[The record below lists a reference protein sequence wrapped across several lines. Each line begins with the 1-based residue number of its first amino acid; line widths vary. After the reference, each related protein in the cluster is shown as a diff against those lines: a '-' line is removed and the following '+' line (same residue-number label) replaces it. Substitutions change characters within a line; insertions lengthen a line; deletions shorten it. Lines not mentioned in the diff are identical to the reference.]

1 MSKGGE
7 TVTSYE
13 QKLLDKAAGWCK
25 SAYSEGVVGAV
36 EYDFPTDPACE
47 VDPGILLLSTDG
59 YQLCSP
65 DGAYICDKLKDGEGF
80 EARLL
85 AGCVQIEIGD
95 GKANRFLCKGRMAHK
110 DAYFAV
116 IRRVECLRKGETPP
130 NENDE
135 RIFSRHCIKCGR
147 PLGSDATGD
156 TCLRCTKKGRYIKQ
170 LWGVM
175 KESRAYLLL
184 SMLLFVVV
192 TLVNLL
198 SPQIQRVLV
207 DEYIQ
212 PKNKQFA
219 GFALVI
225 ASMFGV
231 TLLARLISMLRGR
244 ILASASADI
253 VRRLRDMIFERVQK
267 LSVASVAR
275 RTAGNIMQRVTDD
288 TSVIRDFLT
297 NTLPELVQ
305 QGLLLIIVAALIVT
319 YDWKLALFIL
329 LPMPFVVLAHN
340 AFRKKMHRVYDRQW
354 RCQEKVSTFLH
365 DIFSGIRVVKA
376 FGMEEKENAGFDA
389 VAAEECRIRMRNERF
404 FAIFNPMVNFLMGL
418 GEFVLLYYVGD
429 KVLGGEMTLGE
440 MAQFSS
446 YVSLIY
452 GPLRWLSNL
461 SRQLTRVLNATAK
474 VFEICDEHIEVDDCE
489 GALEHSIKGEIK
501 FEQVRF
507 GYDSA
512 KEVLHDI
519 NFTIHP
525 GEMVGIVGRSGVGK
539 STLIN
544 LVMRMY
550 DVTGGKLLIDGYDI
564 RELSQESLRA
574 QIGAVLQETFLFSGT
589 IEANIAYAKPGAT
602 REEVIRAAKLA
613 GAHSFIIKLPD
624 AYNTKV
630 GERGYTLSGGERQR
644 ISIARALLHD
654 PRILILDEATSALDT
669 ETEKQIQDALQTLTK
684 DRTTIAIAHRLST
697 LRNANRII
705 VLDQGTVAEV
715 GSHDEL
721 MRQKGIYYGLVMAQ
735 RQMFRMSK

>member
-1 MSKGGE
+1 M
-7 TVTSYE
+7 TAYE
-13 QKLLDKAAGWCK
+13 NKLLEKATEWVTDLKPEA
-25 SAYSEGVVGAV
+25 VVGAV
-36 EYDFPTDPACE
+36 EYDFSTDGADALE
-47 VDPGILLLSTDG
+47 SGILLLAINEYWRCDDKGNCTRGKLGDTDR
-59 YQLCSP
+59 Y
-65 DGAYICDKLKDGEGF
+65 

-85 AGCVQIEIGD
+85 AGCVRIEIGD
-95 GKANRFLCKGRMAHK
+95 GKVNRFICKGRMANK

-116 IRRVECLRKGETPP
+116 TRRIEALRKGEVPP
-130 NENDE
+130 SDSDE
-135 RIFSRHCIKCGR
+135 RSFVRRCIKCGR
-147 PLGSDATGD
+147 PLGGDESGD
-156 TCLRCTKKGRYIKQ
+156 TCLRCSKKGRYLKQ

-175 KESRAYLLL
+175 KQSRLYLLL
-184 SMLLFVVV
+184 SMVLFVAV
-192 TLVNLL
+192 TIVNLIT
-198 SPQIQRVLV
+198 PQLQRILV

-212 PKNKQFA
+212 PKYQNFV
-219 GFALVI
+219 GFLLVI
-225 ASMFGV
+225 ASIFGV
-231 TLLARLISMLRGR
+231 TLLSRLIAMLRSR
-244 ILASASADI
+244 LLASASADI

-275 RTAGNIMQRVTDD
+275 RTAGNIMQRVSDD

-297 NTLPELVQ
+297 HTFPELIQ
-305 QGLLLIIVAALIVT
+305 QGLLLIIVAIILFS
-319 YDWKLALFIL
+319 YDWLLALFII
-329 LPMPFVVLAHN
+329 LPMPFAMLAHRL
-340 AFRKKMHRVYDRQW
+340 FWKRTHRLYSRQW

-376 FGMEEKENAGFDA
+376 FGMEEKENRGFDE
-389 VAAEECRIRMRNERF
+389 VASEECRIRMRNERF
-404 FAIFNPMVNFLMGL
+404 FAIFNPMVNFLMGA
-418 GEFVLLYYVGD
+418 GEFVLLYYVGV

-461 SRQLTRVLNATAK
+461 SRQLTRFTNATAK
-474 VFEICDEHIEVDDCE
+474 VFEICEEHIEVDDCE
-489 GALEHSIKGEIK
+489 GAVARTIKGEIT
-501 FEQVRF
+501 FDHVRF
-507 GYDSA
+507 GYDTA

-519 NFTIHP
+519 SFTIHP

-550 DVTGGKLLIDGYDI
+550 DVTGGRLLIDGEDI
-564 RELSQESLRA
+564 RSLSQESLRA

-613 GAHSFIIKLPD
+613 GAHSFIMKLPD

-644 ISIARALLHD
+644 VSIARALLHD

-697 LRNANRII
+697 LRNADRIV

>member
-1 MSKGGE
+1 M
-7 TVTSYE
+7 TAYE

-25 SAYSEGVVGAV
+25 EACFEGIVGAV
-36 EYDFPTDPACE
+36 EYDFPTDQAE
-47 VDPGILLLSTDG
+47 ALDPGILLLGIEG
-59 YQLCSP
+59 YQLCSA
-65 DGAYICDKLKDGEGF
+65 DGAYVCEKLGEGESY

-85 AGCVQIEIGD
+85 AGCVQIEAGD
-95 GKANRFLCKGRMAHK
+95 GKQNRFLCKGRMVHK

-116 IRRVECLRKGETPP
+116 VRRVNALRKGEEPP
-130 NENDE
+130 TESEE
-135 RIFSRHCIKCGR
+135 RVFARHCVKCGR
-147 PLGSDATGD
+147 PLGGDATGD
-156 TCLRCTKKGRYIKQ
+156 TCIRCTKKGRYVKQ
-170 LWGVM
+170 LWDVM
-175 KESRAYLLL
+175 KQSRLYLLL
-184 SMLLFVVV
+184 SILLFVAV
-192 TLVNLL
+192 TLVNLIA
-198 SPQIQRVLV
+198 PQIQRVLV

-212 PKNKQFA
+212 PKNEELV
-219 GFALVI
+219 GFLLVI
-225 ASMFGV
+225 ASLFGV
-231 TLLARLISMLRGR
+231 TLLSRLISMLRSY
-244 ILASASADI
+244 ILSAASADI

-275 RTAGNIMQRVTDD
+275 RTAGNIMQRVSDD
-288 TSVIRDFLT
+288 TAVIRDFLT
-297 NTLPELVQ
+297 HTFPELIQ
-305 QGLLLIIVAALIVT
+305 QGTLLIVVAIILFT
-319 YDWKLALFIL
+319 YDWLLALLIL
-329 LPMPFVVLAHN
+329 LPMPFVVCAHN
-340 AFRKKMHRVYDRQW
+340 AFRKMMHRIYDRQW

-376 FGMEEKENAGFDA
+376 FGMEEKENAGFDE
-389 VAAEECRIRMRNERF
+389 VASEECRIRMRNERF
-404 FAIFNPMVNFLMGL
+404 FAIFNPLVNFLMGV
-418 GEFVLLYYVGD
+418 GEFVLLYYVGI

-440 MAQFSS
+440 MAQFTS

-461 SRQLTRVLNATAK
+461 SRQLTRFLNATAK
-474 VFEICDEHIEVDDCE
+474 VFEICDEHIEVDDAE
-489 GALEHSIKGEIK
+489 GAISMPIEGEIR
-501 FEQVRF
+501 FEHARF

-512 KEVLHDI
+512 KEVLHDVS
-519 NFTIHP
+519 FSIHP

-550 DVTGGKLLIDGYDI
+550 DVTGGRLLIDGQDI
-564 RELSQESLRA
+564 RSLSQESLRS

-589 IEANIAYAKPGAT
+589 IEANIAYAKPGVT

-613 GAHSFIIKLPD
+613 GAHSFIMKLPD

-644 ISIARALLHD
+644 VSIARALLHD

-697 LRNANRII
+697 LRNANRIV
-705 VLDQGTVAEV
+705 VLDQGTVAEI

-735 RQMFRMSK
+735 RQMFRMTKN